1 MKSPQEEIETNCASV
16 EQQEQE
22 QDEVD
27 EEESALDRAIR
38 ESLADETNQ
47 DDTGNTVTKHNHRKA
62 KDGGTIL
69 NPIYLPTTSGNET
82 WELTWPIWHMLPNW
96 ERKEI
101 ASKNGF
107 RTIGDFEEEVI
118 LSRILTEGEGSGA
131 GSGAGSGDYPN
142 ASGNEMDHHNGNHN
156 HDRPE
161 LVDAENKGD
170 KITLEQ
176 EDDDESVSSV
186 EDEFQ
191 LLTLANTDNEHLK
204 EIQTETDPYT
214 NVEEGGLM
222 VLLPDEL
229 VLHHIFPFLS
239 TEYYAVCALV
249 SPHWRGF
256 TRSEIAYKEICKRCY
271 LNQSK
276 RKALHVARFG
286 GSYRNMLD
294 KRSRVKTGCGL
305 YALKCTKIKKIVR
318 DMWTEVPPG
327 AILESTYYRYLNFYE
342 DGRVLYALT
351 SKPPYEMIPIFIRV
365 KAGFKV
371 GGCSTVFGSYQIQK
385 DVVTVDIQHPWHHVK
400 LVLRVLEDGAPMAVG
415 KFWALQFEKHQSSA
429 NNDFDEYW
437 SRDLVNYDVPT
448 DPFRF
453 LRNWKL

>member
-1 MKSPQEEIETNCASV
+1 
-16 EQQEQE
+16 
-22 QDEVD
+22 
-27 EEESALDRAIR
+27 
-38 ESLADETNQ
+38 
-47 DDTGNTVTKHNHRKA
+47 
-62 KDGGTIL
+62 
-69 NPIYLPTTSGNET
+69 
-82 WELTWPIWHMLPNW
+82 
-96 ERKEI
+96 
-101 ASKNGF
+101 
-107 RTIGDFEEEVI
+107 
-118 LSRILTEGEGSGA
+118 
-131 GSGAGSGDYPN
+131 
-142 ASGNEMDHHNGNHN
+142 
-156 HDRPE
+156 
-161 LVDAENKGD
+161 
-170 KITLEQ
+170 
-176 EDDDESVSSV
+176 
-186 EDEFQ
+186 
-191 LLTLANTDNEHLK
+191 
-204 EIQTETDPYT
+204 
-214 NVEEGGLM
+214 
-222 VLLPDEL
+222 
-229 VLHHIFPFLS
+229 
-239 TEYYAVCALV
+239 
-249 SPHWRGF
+249 
-256 TRSEIAYKEICKRCY
+256 
-271 LNQSK
+271 
-276 RKALHVARFG
+276 
-286 GSYRNMLD
+286 MLD